1 MTGCGKPSRESHQGA
16 VVESKRKDSSIYLR
30 SSLSYYLRN
39 EKGPAKSRA
48 RQRQQPVPALGAAG
62 ASAVGGTDVA
72 EAL

>member
-1 MTGCGKPSRESHQGA
+1 M
-16 VVESKRKDSSIYLR
+16 VENKRKDSSIYLS

-39 EKGPAKSRA
+39 EMGPAKSRA

-62 ASAVGGTDVA
+62 ASAVRGTDVA